1 MRVTKSP
8 KAPYH
13 SIYLGAPFSD
23 PSSIKSKSIT
33 RFNAAMITIPNDKPM
48 LNIEELFG
56 LNKEIPE
63 PKKLI
68 IKLIKYRRNIPPVA
82 ANKPNLKFSV
92 GLICFVL

>member
-1 MRVTKSP
+1 
-8 KAPYH
+8 
-13 SIYLGAPFSD
+13 
-23 PSSIKSKSIT
+23 
-33 RFNAAMITIPNDKPM
+33 MITIPNDKTM

-92 GLICFVL
+92 GLISLVL